1 LKIETRPLFD
11 GQKAE
16 TRKPTKEGRDKMK
29 INAKFR
35 LAVTALTLVLLLA
48 AFGAVPVW
56 ADTITVNVNDGGCV
70 ASPQGDPYS
79 VVYCSIQD
87 AVTDAADGD
96 TINVVAGTYNE
107 TVTVDNKAN
116 LTLKSTVKHGA
127 VISGHVEIKNGSD
140 NVTVDGFHINVAS
153 DGVRVRYSENVTTTG
168 NKIVGAGAGGAH
180 HCIKYGPGNAN
191 DAPGTVSDNI
201 LEDCSLGIYID
212 CDNHAGQFTISGNT
226 IKDSRK
232 AIGTGGLSG
241 ALITENT
248 IQNSTQIGIE
258 IWDKADRSQAYCN
271 NIEGN
276 TTGVWNGDATNAFDA
291 ENNWWGCGGGPGS
304 PGCDTVTGLVDFDP
318 WLPALSDDPDG
329 DGLSTCDEVLIHG
342 TDPGDPDTDG
352 DGWDDGTEIV
362 RGTDPLDPNDPPM
375 PVGGMIVPV
384 NKVGLLAPWMG
395 LVTLAGLAALGV
407 ALVRRHRRA

>member
-1 LKIETRPLFD
+1 MGEKLKHENPQR
-11 GQKAE
+11 GE
-16 TRKPTKEGRDKMK
+16 RGKMK
-29 INAKFR
+29 TNTKFR

-48 AFGAVPVW
+48 AFGAVPVC
-56 ADTITVNVNDGGCV
+56 AAAPEYVVNDDGDNTGCPEWGTQTKATYATIGG
-70 ASPQGDPYS
+70 ALGDG
-79 VVYCSIQD
+79 
-87 AVTDAADGD
+87 ALAAGD
-96 TINVVAGTYNE
+96 TILVCPGTYNE
-107 TVTVDNKAN
+107 NPTVNKAG

-127 VISGHVEIKNGSD
+127 VINGHVAIQTGSD
-140 NVTVDGFHINVAS
+140 NVTIDGFHINVAS
-153 DGVRVRYSENVTTTG
+153 TGVSVRYSENVTTTG

-180 HCIKYGPGNAN
+180 HCIKYGPGNAG

-212 CDNHAGQFTISGNT
+212 CDDHAGQFTISGNT

-276 TTGVWNGDATNAFDA
+276 TTGVWNGDATNTFDA
-291 ENNWWGCGGGPGS
+291 ENNWWGDASGPTHAGNPGGTG
-304 PGCDTVTGLVDFDP
+304 DTSSDKVDYDP
-318 WLPALSDDPDG
+318 WLTVPSGDPDG

-352 DGWDDGTEIV
+352 DGWDDGTEV
-362 RGTDPLDPNDPPM
+362 RRGTNPLDLNDHPEPI
-375 PVGGMIVPV
+375 GGIVVPV
-384 NKVGLLAPWMG
+384 SRLELLAPWMG
-395 LVTLAGLAALGV
+395 LVALMVSVVV
-407 ALVRRHRRA
+407 AVVVRRRKA